1 MNWLR
6 ELARRLRMLMHRRQF
21 DTDLEE
27 EMRLH
32 LELRQQQRIE
42 CGMTP
47 DDARAATRRG
57 FGNVTSLKEES
68 HLAWGWEWFEQLLQ
82 DMRYA
87 LRMLGKSP
95 GVAAI
100 AILTLALGIGANT
113 SLFSVVN
120 GVLLD
125 PLPYPDPDQVVTLPG
140 WFPGYGEGAIS
151 YPDFLDWV
159 RLNHTFFSLA
169 AYRHDSFNLI
179 GQSDAE
185 QVTAMDVSASF
196 FPLLS
201 VNPILGRNFSSEE
214 DQLGGPPAVILSG
227 GFWKTKFG
235 SSPDMIG
242 KPLNLDGT
250 DYTVVGVIPE
260 NFYFCCSS
268 TGFRLSD
275 IYVPIGASKD
285 PQVHDRR
292 MTPSIW
298 AVGRMK
304 EGVTLAQARADMDGV
319 ARSLGEA
326 YPDIDKDAGIV
337 VVPLKQ
343 VMVQNIRPLLLVLL
357 AAVGFVLLIAC
368 VNVANLL
375 LARSTGRGREFAIRA
390 ALGASQGRVI
400 RQLLT
405 ESVLLAIGGGAL
417 GLLLASWGTRA
428 ALAALPSALPRAN
441 DVRLDPRVLLFTL
454 VVSLAAGVLFGLAPA
469 LKTSRPDLHE
479 TLKEGG
485 RGASGARY
493 RTQNIFVIVEMA
505 LAVVLLIGAGLT
517 IRSLV
522 GLWSVSPGF
531 DPHNMLSFRVA
542 FPPSVSNADAS
553 TTRASLRQ
561 FTDKIASVPGVSAV
575 SLTTGAKPLDHESA
589 LIFWRAGQPKPAN
602 EVSMPFAVWYRVGP
616 DYLKVMKIP
625 LLRGRFL
632 TAQDDANSPGVCVID
647 EDFAQK
653 FFGNEDPIGK
663 RLNFTLV
670 YNQPLQ
676 IVGVVGH
683 VKQYGLDET
692 ANSPTQAQFYMSPL
706 QLPDDQLKFW
716 AVSATGFVIRTQG
729 SPGAFAG
736 AVRNA
741 LREFNS
747 KAVLYQPETMDSVI
761 ARSLASRRFAMILL
775 AVFAGLALV
784 LASIGIY
791 GVISYIVGQ
800 RTHEIGLRMTLG
812 AQKSHVLKIVLG
824 QGARLALLGVVI
836 GLAAAAGL
844 TRLMTTILYGV
855 SATDPF
861 TFSAVAIVLTLVALV
876 ACYIPARRAMR
887 VDPLVALRYE

>member
-6 ELARRLRMLMHRRQF
+6 ELARRLRMLMHRRRF

-27 EMRLH
+27 EIRLH
-32 LELRQQQRIE
+32 LELRQQQQIE
-42 CGMTP
+42 CGMAP
-47 DDARAATRRG
+47 DDARAAARRQ
-57 FGNVTSLKEES
+57 FGNVTSLREKS
-68 HLAWGWEWFEQLLQ
+68 HSAWGWEWFEHLVQ
-82 DMRYA
+82 DVRYA
-87 LRMLGKSP
+87 LRVLRKSP
-95 GVAAI
+95 GFTAVAV
-100 AILTLALGIGANT
+100 LTLALGIGANT

-120 GVLLD
+120 GVLLN
-125 PLPYPDPDQVVTLPG
+125 PLPYPHPDQVVTMVD
-140 WFPGYGEGAIS
+140 WFPGYGESSIS

-159 RLNHTFFSLA
+159 RLNHAFSSLA
-169 AYRHDSFNLI
+169 AYRRDSFNLT
-179 GQSDAE
+179 GQGDAE

-201 VNPILGRNFSSEE
+201 VNPILGRDFSSDE
-214 DQLGGPPAVILSG
+214 DQLGGPPSVILSG

-235 SSPDMIG
+235 SSPDIIG
-242 KPLNLDGT
+242 KALNLDGM

-275 IYVPIGASKD
+275 VYVTIGASKD
-285 PQVHDRR
+285 PPVRDRR
-292 MTPSIW
+292 MISTW

-304 EGVTLAQARADMDGV
+304 QGVTPDQARTDMDGV
-319 ARSLGEA
+319 ARSLGAA
-326 YPDIDKDAGIV
+326 YPDTDKDVGIV
-337 VVPLKQ
+337 VTPLEQ
-343 VMVQNIRPLLLVLL
+343 VMVRDIRPFLLVLL

-375 LARSTGRGREFAIRA
+375 LSRSTGRGREFAIRA

-405 ESVLLAIGGGAL
+405 ESVLLAIAGGAL

-428 ALAALPSALPRAN
+428 ALAALPSALPRAS

-454 VVSLAAGVLFGLAPA
+454 VISLAAGVLFGLAPA
-469 LKTSRPDLHE
+469 LKTSHPDLHE

-493 RTQNIFVIVEMA
+493 RTQNIFVVVEMA

-517 IRSLV
+517 IRTLV

-531 DPHNMLSFRVA
+531 DPHNVLSFRVG
-542 FPPSVSNADAS
+542 FPPSISNADAS
-553 TTRASLRQ
+553 TIRASLRQ
-561 FTDKIASVPGVSAV
+561 FTEKIASVPGISAV
-575 SLTTGAKPLDHESA
+575 SLTTGAKPLDRESG
-589 LIFWRAGQPKPAN
+589 LIFWREGQPKPPN
-602 EVSMPFAVWYRVGP
+602 EVSMPYALWYRVGP

-632 TAQDDANSPGVCVID
+632 TARDDANSPGVCVID

-653 FFGNEDPIGK
+653 FFSNEDPIGK
-663 RLNFTLV
+663 RLNFSLV

-692 ANSPTQAQFYMSPL
+692 VNSPMQAQFYMSPL
-706 QLPDDQLKFW
+706 QLPDDQLKTW
-716 AVSATGFVIRTQG
+716 AVSAAGYVIRTQS

-736 AVRNA
+736 GVRDA

-747 KAVLYQPETMDSVI
+747 KAVLYQPETMDSVV

-775 AVFAGLALV
+775 AVFAALALV

-791 GVISYIVGQ
+791 GVISYVAGQ
-800 RTHEIGLRMTLG
+800 RAHEIGIRMALG
-812 AQKSHVLKIVLG
+812 AQRSHVLKIVLG
-824 QGARLALLGVVI
+824 QGARLALLGVAI
-836 GLAAAAGL
+836 GLAAAGGL
-844 TRLMTTILYGV
+844 TRLMSKILYGV
-855 SATDPF
+855 SATDPL
-861 TFSAVAIVLTLVALV
+861 TFSAVAIVLMLVALI

-887 VDPLVALRYE
+887 VDPVIALRCG

>member
-1 MNWLR
+1 MNWLS
-6 ELARRLRMLMHRRQF
+6 ELARRLRMLMHRPQF

-32 LELRQQQRIE
+32 LELRQQQQIE
-42 CGMTP
+42 CGMAP
-47 DDARAATRRG
+47 DDARAAAQRG
-57 FGNVTSLKEES
+57 FGNLTSLKEKS
-68 HLAWGWEWFEQLLQ
+68 HMAWGWEWFEQLVQ
-82 DMRYA
+82 DIRYG

-95 GVAAI
+95 GFTAVAV
-100 AILTLALGIGANT
+100 LTLALGIGANT
-113 SLFSVVN
+113 ALFSVVN
-120 GVLLD
+120 GVLLN
-125 PLPYPDPDQVVTLPG
+125 PLPYPHPDQVVTMVD
-140 WFPGYGEGAIS
+140 WFPGYGESSIS

-159 RLNHTFFSLA
+159 RLNHTFSSLA
-169 AYRHDSFNLI
+169 AYRRDSFNLT
-179 GQSDAE
+179 GQGDAE
-185 QVTAMDVSASF
+185 QVTAMDVSDGF
-196 FPLLS
+196 FSLLS
-201 VNPILGRNFSSEE
+201 VSPILGRDFSSAE

-235 SSPDMIG
+235 SSPDIIG
-242 KPLNLDGT
+242 KALNLDGT

-275 IYVPIGASKD
+275 VYVTIGASKD
-285 PQVHDRR
+285 PPVRDRR
-292 MTPSIW
+292 MISTW

-304 EGVTLAQARADMDGV
+304 QGVTLDHARADMDGV
-319 ARSLGEA
+319 ARSLGVA
-326 YPDIDKDAGIV
+326 YPDTDKDVGIV
-337 VVPLKQ
+337 VTPLEQ
-343 VMVQNIRPLLLVLL
+343 IMVRDIRPFLLVLL

-405 ESVLLAIGGGAL
+405 ESVLLALAGGTL

-428 ALAALPSALPRAN
+428 ALTALPSALPRAN

-454 VVSLAAGVLFGLAPA
+454 VITLAAGALFGLAPA
-469 LKTSRPDLHE
+469 LKTSLPDLHD

-493 RTQNIFVIVEMA
+493 RTQNIFVVVEMA

-517 IRSLV
+517 IRTLV

-531 DPHNMLSFRVA
+531 DPHNVLSFRVG
-542 FPPSVSNADAS
+542 FPPSISNADAS
-553 TTRASLRQ
+553 RIRASLRQ
-561 FTDKIASVPGVSAV
+561 FTEKIASVSGVSAV
-575 SLTTGAKPLDHESA
+575 SLTTGAKPLDRESG
-589 LIFWRAGQPKPAN
+589 LIFWREDQPKPPN
-602 EVSMPFAVWYRVGP
+602 EVSMPYALWYRVGP

-663 RLNFTLV
+663 RLDFSLV
-670 YNQPLQ
+670 YTQALQ
-676 IVGVVGH
+676 IVGIVGH

-692 ANSPTQAQFYMSPL
+692 ANSPIQAQFYMSPW
-706 QLPDDQLKFW
+706 QLPDDQLKTW
-716 AVSATGFVIRTQG
+716 AVSAAGYVIRTQS

-736 AVRNA
+736 AVRDA

-761 ARSLASRRFAMILL
+761 VRSLASHRFAMILL
-775 AVFAGLALV
+775 AVFAALALA
-784 LASIGIY
+784 LASVGIY
-791 GVISYIVGQ
+791 GVISYIASQ
-800 RTHEIGLRMTLG
+800 RAHEIGIRMALG
-812 AQKSHVLKIVLG
+812 AQRSHVLKIVLG

-836 GLAAAAGL
+836 GLAAATGL

-855 SATDPF
+855 SATDPL

-887 VDPLVALRYE
+887 VDPIVALRYD